1 MKMDSTYTQHV
12 VVTIDPREASD
23 YILIGWELISAV
35 NMDGVLTFVLAK
47 PRRGGR
53 A

>member
-1 MKMDSTYTQHV
+1 MGSTYTQFV
-12 VVTIDPREASD
+12 VVTVSPHEASD
-23 YILIGWELISAV
+23 YILIGWQLVSAV

>member
-1 MKMDSTYTQHV
+1 MDSTYTQFV
-12 VVTIDPREASD
+12 VVTASPTEASD
-23 YILIGWELISAV
+23 YILIGWQLVSAV

-47 PRRGGR
+47 PRRGCR